1 MKLIDTNKSHT
12 EKEIQNQPKLWG
24 EIYDQI
30 VKEKIEIISYIEQA
44 TSLSG
49 ISVILTG
56 AGSSAYIGLS
66 VEGSFK
72 RNLNWNTSAVST
84 TDIVTHPNDF
94 FNAVDPVLLISFAR
108 SGNSPE
114 SVAAVKVAEQI
125 CSRLFHLI
133 ITCDVSGDLARF
145 ETSFPKYV
153 LVLPAES
160 NDKGLAMTGSYS
172 GMLLAGLLIS
182 RINNVEAL
190 YGQIDRLVSYG
201 QKLIA
206 QSEVFRQIAELD
218 FERAVFLGSGPLF
231 GTATESQLKLQE
243 LTDGT
248 IICKHESFLGFR
260 HGPKAVVNRKTLMF
274 FLFSNRENAIPY
286 EKDLIESLNDGQQ
299 PLYSVG
305 LSEHRIDNIKLDKFM
320 VLSNDDVQLDEEFLP
335 VCFVL
340 PAQMLGFF
348 KSLQLGL
355 DPDMP
360 SQSGAINRV
369 VKGVII
375 YPYINR

>member
-1 MKLIDTNKSHT
+1 MKLIDMNKSHT
-12 EKEIQNQPKLWG
+12 EKEIQNQPDLWG
-24 EIYDQI
+24 KIYEQI
-30 VKEKIEIISYIEQA
+30 VKEKSQIIPFIEQV
-44 TSLSG
+44 TSLAG
-49 ISVILTG
+49 VNVILTG

-94 FNAVDPVLLISFAR
+94 LNSEDPVLLVSFAR

-114 SVAAVKVAEQI
+114 SVAAVNVAEQI
-125 CSRLFHLI
+125 CSKLYHLI
-133 ITCDVSGDLARF
+133 ITCDRSGDLARC
-145 ETSFPKYV
+145 ETNSPKYV
-153 LVLPAES
+153 IALPSES

-182 RINNVEAL
+182 RISKIEEL
-190 YGQIDRLVSYG
+190 SGQIDRLIGYG
-201 QKLIA
+201 QKLIM

-248 IICKHESFLGFR
+248 IICKHDSFLGFR
-260 HGPKAVVNRKTLMF
+260 HGPKAVVNQKTLIF
-274 FLFSNRENAIPY
+274 LLFSNRENAIPY
-286 EKDLIESLNDGQQ
+286 EKDLIESLHDGQK

-305 LSEHRIDNIKLDKFM
+305 LSEHYIDDIKLDQLI
-320 VLSNDDVQLDEEFLP
+320 VLSNDESQLDEDFLP
-335 VCFVL
+335 VCFIL

-348 KSLQLGL
+348 KSVQLGL
-355 DPDMP
+355 NPDSP

-375 YPYINR
+375 YPYIKQ

>member
-44 TSLSG
+44 ASLSG